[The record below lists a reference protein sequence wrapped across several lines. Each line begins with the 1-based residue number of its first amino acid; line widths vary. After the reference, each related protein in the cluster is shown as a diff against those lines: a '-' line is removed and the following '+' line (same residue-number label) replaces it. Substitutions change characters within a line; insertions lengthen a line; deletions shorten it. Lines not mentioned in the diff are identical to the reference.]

1 MSANLYQD
9 HLTTRKNQEAQAVQL
24 LVELNTLANKGVNV
38 LFFGNRIA

>member
-24 LVELNTLANKGVNV
+24 LVELNNSSQ
-38 LFFGNRIA
+38 